1 MYRYRILIVDDDTL
15 LQNSLNY
22 VLSDKYDTLIAG
34 SGEKAL
40 ALLDRHSIDL
50 VLLDIR
56 LPGMDGVETLEKI
69 RKLKQETVVVM
80 MTAYEDVKTVIKSM
94 KMGAFDYL
102 VKPLD
107 IDELDVIIE
116 KALGN
121 LKLKREVEELR
132 RQYLKDFNIA
142 DIVAESEGMKQ
153 ALKAAGIIARSHDT
167 TVLVEGET
175 GSGKEVIAR
184 TIQSQSAR
192 FGKPFISINCGA
204 ISRDL
209 IESELFGY
217 EKGSF
222 TGGLTEGK
230 KGKIELA
237 DKGILFLDEI
247 GELLP
252 SAQVK
257 MLRFLEDKEFY
268 RVGGTEKKKADVR
281 IIAATNR
288 KIETMIKDGG
298 FRDDLYYRLNVAKVS
313 LPPLRERE
321 ADILPLTLFF
331 MNKFNDK
338 FGKKFQGLSKDATQR
353 LLRHPWPGNVRELKN
368 VIERVLLMED
378 EALIRTSHLAFME
391 TSQPGQDRNRKGDFV
406 MPPTGINLDELN
418 RSLITQAL
426 KLSGGNRTKAA
437 RLLGMSRPT
446 MIYRIEKYGL
456 RVNGEDS

>member
-1 MYRYRILIVDDDTL
+1 MYRYKILIVDDDTL

-22 VLSDKYDTLIAG
+22 IMADKYDTLIAG
-34 SGEKAL
+34 SGEKAIRIL
-40 ALLDRHSIDL
+40 ENHSIDL

-69 RKLKQETVVVM
+69 KKMNQETVVVM

-94 KMGAFDYL
+94 KTGAFDYL

-132 RQYLKDFNIA
+132 RQYLKEFNIE
-142 DIVAESEGMKQ
+142 DIVAESEGMKR
-153 ALKAAGIIARSHDT
+153 ALKTAGIIAKSYDT
-167 TVLVEGET
+167 TVLIEGET

-184 TIQSQSAR
+184 TIQYRSSR

-230 KGKIELA
+230 RGKIELA

-247 GELLP
+247 GELQP

-257 MLRFLEDKEFY
+257 LLRFLEDKEFY
-268 RVGGTEKKKADVR
+268 RVGGTERKKADVR

-288 KIETMIKDGG
+288 NIEKMIKDGG
-298 FRDDLYYRLNVAKVS
+298 FRDDLYYRLNVAKIQ
-313 LPPLRERE
+313 LPPLRERV
-321 ADILPLTLFF
+321 ADIIPLTLFF
-331 MNKFNDK
+331 MHKFNEK
-338 FGKKFQGLSKDATQR
+338 FGKKFHGLSKEAEER
-353 LLRHPWPGNVRELKN
+353 LLLYSWPGNVRELKN
-368 VIERVLLMED
+368 VIERILLMED
-378 EALIRTSHLAFME
+378 DALIRESHLAFMDGCH
-391 TSQPGQDRNRKGDFV
+391 SMPDPNQNGDFV
-406 MPPTGINLDELN
+406 MPPSGINLDELN
-418 RSLITQAL
+418 KRLIVQAL
-426 KLSGGNRTKAA
+426 ALSRGNKTRAA

-446 MIYRIEKYGL
+446 MIYRIEKYGI
-456 RVNGEDS
+456 RIHGGDE